1 MLRRFTALSALTIAL
16 LTAWPASATAAMC
29 AIDMGSNTFRRI
41 AGAFENGRYV
51 QSAIEKRTLGV
62 GDDVAAHGRIS
73 EAKLAEIKEVLAS
86 FKAACLKEG
95 ASTVA
100 AVGTAAF
107 RDAPNGRRVV
117 AIAKA
122 LGIRM
127 EIATER
133 RESQLAYLVGSLGR
147 DGFAVVDNGSRSIE
161 LVARD
166 QGTLRHLVAT
176 LGYRVA
182 YDKFFADAASAADA
196 VAAFATQVK
205 AQASKAPFMKNRTS
219 LIGVEFGEMA
229 EILFEPAPTEG
240 RILPLTRLKERLQHI
255 AALSPEG
262 FQALRKQKDI
272 DRALPRLV
280 VAAVLTEAFGYPALE
295 LTDRELG
302 VGLIIE
308 AGIAR
313 R

>member
-1 MLRRFTALSALTIAL
+1 MLRPSTALYALTIAL
-16 LTAWPASATAAMC
+16 LTAWPASASAAMC
-29 AIDMGSNTFRRI
+29 VIDMGSNTFRRI
-41 AGAFENGRYV
+41 AGAFEKGRYL

-73 EAKLAEIKEVLAS
+73 EAKLAEIKAVLAS
-86 FKAACLKEG
+86 FKAACLKDG
-95 ASTVA
+95 ASSVV

-107 RDAPNGRRVV
+107 RDAPNGPGVV

-166 QGTLRHLVAT
+166 RGSLRHLVAT

-182 YDKFFADAASAADA
+182 YDKFFAEAASAADA
-196 VAAFATQVK
+196 VAAFAAQVK
-205 AQASKAPFMKNRTS
+205 EQASKAPFMKSRTS
-219 LIGVEFGEMA
+219 LVGVEFGEMA

-240 RILPLTRLKERLQHI
+240 RILPLTQLKERLQHI
-255 AALSPEG
+255 AALSPAG
-262 FQALRKQKDI
+262 FQALKKQKDI

-308 AGIAR
+308 AGLGR